1 MPKLEI
7 VPLTSAQTETRLPEL
22 AALLHACVQG
32 GASIHFVQPFSIEQA
47 AAFWRDKALPGIAG
61 GGRALLAALLDGE
74 LAGSVQ
80 LDYDTPPNQPHRAEA
95 CKLMVH
101 PRHRRQGVARAL
113 MAELEAQARARGR
126 SLLTLDTASGDKAEP
141 LYRSLGYQTA
151 GVIPGYAL
159 DGRGEK
165 LQATVLMYKAL

>member
-1 MPKLEI
+1 
-7 VPLTSAQTETRLPEL
+7 
-22 AALLHACVQG
+22 
-32 GASIHFVQPFSIEQA
+32 
-47 AAFWRDKALPGIAG
+47 
-61 GGRALLAALLDGE
+61 
-74 LAGSVQ
+74 
-80 LDYDTPPNQPHRAEA
+80 
-95 CKLMVH
+95 MVH

-126 SLLTLDTASGDKAEP
+126 RLLTLDTASGDKAEP

-165 LQATVLMYKAL
+165 LQATVLMYKAF